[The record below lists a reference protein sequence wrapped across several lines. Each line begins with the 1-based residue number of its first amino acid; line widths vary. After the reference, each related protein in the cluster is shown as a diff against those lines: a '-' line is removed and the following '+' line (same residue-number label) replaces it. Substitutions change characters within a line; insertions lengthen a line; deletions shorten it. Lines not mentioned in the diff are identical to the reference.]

1 MQEWTYDTV
10 EDMDQSWVQ
19 RLCRFPREPDLLV
32 YLMRSTFML
41 ATRVWLKLYH
51 RLEIS
56 GRENLPKDGSFV
68 IVANHTSHLDAL
80 SILSAL
86 PLKKLHRAFPAAAA
100 DYFFTSIPRSALSAL
115 IINALPFARKVNIRQ
130 SLHLCETL
138 LKNDGNILLLFPEGT
153 RTQTGEM
160 SEFKPGIGL
169 LLSRI
174 PVSAVPCYIAGGF
187 KAWPKGRILPIPS
200 RLRLSFG
207 QPRTFRIREK
217 NRGTAQDICRDL
229 KTSVLALV
237 QMKSS

>member
-100 DYFFTSIPRSALSAL
+100 D
-115 IINALPFARKVNIRQ
+115 
-130 SLHLCETL
+130 
-138 LKNDGNILLLFPEGT
+138 
-153 RTQTGEM
+153 
-160 SEFKPGIGL
+160 
-169 LLSRI
+169 
-174 PVSAVPCYIAGGF
+174 
-187 KAWPKGRILPIPS
+187 
-200 RLRLSFG
+200 
-207 QPRTFRIREK
+207 
-217 NRGTAQDICRDL
+217 
-229 KTSVLALV
+229 
-237 QMKSS
+237 